1 VLLLHHQTN
10 KKQTQQ
16 ETDKNLK
23 QKNLT
28 TKTQNTKTHNTNMKH
43 LLSRPK
49 NIEQFKQNMLLK
61 SATTLLVFS
70 ISIFIGTYS

>member
-1 VLLLHHQTN
+1 MLLLHHQTN

-23 QKNLT
+23 QKYLT
-28 TKTQNTKTHNTNMKH
+28 TKTQNTKTHNPNMKH

>member
-1 VLLLHHQTN
+1 MVLLLHHQLNKKTNTTRNRQTLKTKVFNN
-10 KKQTQQ
+10 KKQTH
-16 ETDKNLK
+16 
-23 QKNLT
+23 
-28 TKTQNTKTHNTNMKH
+28 KTHNTMKH

-70 ISIFIGTYS
+70 ISIFAGTYS